1 MPPVSFTALA
11 NISGGVR
18 SSAAVVRWLDTH
30 QGDIVLHLIA
40 TGDTDLD
47 NLRAGAAFRLLSV
60 LRKKHPDRFELV
72 QSGWRPNTL
81 PENTAT
87 PAEVMAFSTAM
98 LLRCA
103 RYSGVKTLVTASPA
117 PWLKDAAKLAGV
129 KITEDV
135 IARPMREMLADLI
148 MPLSDYLVCDHGRG
162 NRCGVCPACL
172 EITDALKPL
181 E

>member
-1 MPPVSFTALA
+1 MPPVTFSALA
-11 NISGGVR
+11 CVSGGLR

-30 QGDIVLHLIA
+30 PGNIVLHLIQ
-40 TGDTDLD
+40 TGDADLD
-47 NLRAGAAFRLLSV
+47 GLRAGAVCRLRAV
-60 LRKKHPDRFELV
+60 LDKKYPDRIEFV
-72 QSGWRPNTL
+72 QSGWRPNSL

-87 PAEVMAFSTAM
+87 PAEVMAFATAM
-98 LLRCA
+98 LLRCS
-103 RYSGVKTLVTASPA
+103 RYSALKTLVTASPV

-148 MPLSDYLVCDHGRG
+148 MPLSEYLTCDHGRG